1 MYNERQKEMI
11 KYLSEVKF
19 ARAEQLSERFQV
31 SLETVR
37 RDLMV
42 LEQGSSIR
50 KVRGGAVYSNLRAK
64 EMEFEKKM
72 ENNQI
77 YLSSGYLRKHNKS
90 LVGGMCNECLGN
102 FKVDKTILSI
112 DGISIQDGV
121 TEYNTEEA
129 ATLRKM
135 LEIGHTKMILCEFSK
150 FSEVA
155 FNKVCGADRIDYV
168 FTDWNIP
175 AREARAWND
184 IGVKVLSSPQHQLS
198 VLP

>member
-64 EMEFEKKM
+64 EMEFEKKWRTT
-72 ENNQI
+72 
-77 YLSSGYLRKHNKS
+77 SR
-90 LVGGMCNECLGN
+90 GN
-102 FKVDKTILSI
+102 TPLPKWRRSI
-112 DGISIQDGV
+112 S
-121 TEYNTEEA
+121 TT
-129 ATLRKM
+129 ATP
-135 LEIGHTKMILCEFSK
+135 S
-150 FSEVA
+150 
-155 FNKVCGADRIDYV
+155 
-168 FTDWNIP
+168 
-175 AREARAWND
+175 
-184 IGVKVLSSPQHQLS
+184 Q
-198 VLP
+198 

>member
-64 EMEFEKKM
+64 EM
-72 ENNQI
+72 
-77 YLSSGYLRKHNKS
+77 
-90 LVGGMCNECLGN
+90 
-102 FKVDKTILSI
+102 
-112 DGISIQDGV
+112 
-121 TEYNTEEA
+121 
-129 ATLRKM
+129 
-135 LEIGHTKMILCEFSK
+135 
-150 FSEVA
+150 
-155 FNKVCGADRIDYV
+155 
-168 FTDWNIP
+168 
-175 AREARAWND
+175 
-184 IGVKVLSSPQHQLS
+184 
-198 VLP
+198 